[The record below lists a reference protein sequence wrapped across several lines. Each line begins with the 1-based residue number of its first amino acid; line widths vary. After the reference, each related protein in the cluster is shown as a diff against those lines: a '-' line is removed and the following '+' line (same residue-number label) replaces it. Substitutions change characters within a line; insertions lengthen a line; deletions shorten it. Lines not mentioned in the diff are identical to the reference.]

1 MAGVWLVVRAG
12 LRARWRSWL
21 ALAVVAGLAGGLV
34 TAVAAGARRTDSAY
48 QALVAWSAPP
58 DLLFS
63 DNPTATFASVTAAE
77 LRKLPQ
83 VTAVG
88 EFEGYGVLS
97 PAVADLISPVGG
109 TFPNR
114 FWHRK
119 LLAGTLPNPRSPD
132 EANVSFTLAQAQHLT
147 VGSTLRVTLL
157 GTGNKLVPYDFH
169 VVGIDAA
176 PGEFPPQYGTGIDF
190 VWTTPAF
197 ARAIAGRVPAV
208 PALAVRLHGG
218 TAAVPAV
225 ERELSRQ
232 GGGKPVSDYPLGTQ
246 AANTQHTI
254 HLQAVVLWLLAGAL
268 ALLALIILWQLLSRL
283 AALES
288 AEFGGLGAVGMRPVQ
303 LAATGLVRAAL
314 IGACGGVLAMV
325 LAFASSP
332 LFPVGLAGIAEPRPG
347 FAADWPALVLGA
359 AGVAA
364 GVVGCAA
371 WPAWRSARQATR
383 TADQLPRSRPGATA
397 FAKVIG
403 SVPAAM
409 GARLAL
415 HRSAGRS
422 AVPVATTMIASVVG
436 VIGLSAALVFTASV
450 GSLLSSPR
458 HYGTDWD
465 ALVTDLAYPDSVAPA
480 MASIATDPAVAQW
493 TGTYG
498 PVTLDVNGVTVGA
511 MTTGP
516 GPDGHLA
523 AAPLRGGPPASATQ
537 IVLGQRT
544 LAAVHAAVGDTVTV
558 SIAGLPQHV
567 KMRVS
572 GTAVFPAFGDTTQL
586 GTGAE
591 ITLTGLNALKPASV
605 QLPPVGT
612 VLVAFQPWVSP
623 AAGIDALSKRLEALG
638 PYAVLAPDTPVDLVN
653 FGELQDLP
661 LLVGLALG
669 GLALLTIAQLLVT
682 SVRRRRR
689 DLAVL
694 RALGFTG
701 RQVRATVS
709 WMAVTVAAVAL
720 IAGLPL
726 GIAGGRLAWLALCG
740 QFGIQPAPALA
751 PVPLVIL
758 AAAGILLSVAVAAIP
773 GTAASRACP
782 ATVLRTE

>member
-34 TAVAAGARRTDSAY
+34 TAVAAGARRTDTAY
-48 QALVAWSAPP
+48 QALVTWSAPP
-58 DLLFS
+58 DLLAT
-63 DNPTATFASVTAAE
+63 PGPAGTFASVTAAE

-83 VTAVG
+83 VTAIG

-97 PAVADLISPVGG
+97 PAVADLIAPVDD
-109 TFPNR
+109 TFPDR

-119 LLAGTLPNPRSPD
+119 LLAGTLPDPSRPD
-132 EANVSFTLAQAQHLT
+132 QANVSFTLAQAKHLT
-147 VGSTLRVTLL
+147 VGSTLQVTLL
-157 GTGNKLVPYDFH
+157 GAGNKQVPYRFH

-190 VWTTPAF
+190 VWATPAF
-197 ARAIAGRVPAV
+197 AKAIAGRVPAV
-208 PALAVRLHGG
+208 PQLAVRLRDG

-225 ERELSRQ
+225 EKALSRQ

-254 HLQAVVLWLLAGAL
+254 HLQAVVLWLLAGVL

-288 AEFGGLGAVGMRPVQ
+288 AEFAGLAALGMRPAQ
-303 LAATGLVRAAL
+303 LAATGLARAAL
-314 IGACGGVLAMV
+314 IGACGAVLAMV

-332 LFPVGLAGIAEPRPG
+332 LFPVGLARVAEPRPG
-347 FAADWPALVLGA
+347 FAADWPALLLGA
-359 AGVAA
+359 AGVVA

-371 WPAWRSARQATR
+371 WPAWRVARAATQSAG
-383 TADQLPRSRPGATA
+383 QLPRSRPGVTA
-397 FAKVIG
+397 FAKVIR

-409 GARLAL
+409 GVRLAL
-415 HRSAGRS
+415 HRGAGRTT
-422 AVPVATTMIASVVG
+422 VPVATTMIASVVG

-450 GSLLSSPR
+450 GSLLASPR

-465 ALVTDLAYPDSVAPA
+465 ALVTDLAYPGSVAPA
-480 MASIATDPAVAQW
+480 TASIASDPAVAQW
-493 TGTYG
+493 TGSYG
-498 PVTLDVNGVTVGA
+498 PITLDVNGVSVGA

-523 AAPLRGGPPASATQ
+523 AAPLRGGPPASASQ
-537 IVLGQRT
+537 IVLGLGT

-567 KMRVS
+567 RMRVA

-591 ITLTGLNALKPASV
+591 ISLAGLNALKPASV

-612 VLVAFQPWVSP
+612 VLVQFHTGISP
-623 AAGIDALSKRLEALG
+623 AAGIDALGKRLQVLG
-638 PYAVLAPDTPVDLVN
+638 PYAVLAPDTPADLVN
-653 FGELQDLP
+653 FGQLQDLP

-669 GLALLTIAQLLVT
+669 GLALLTIAQLLFT

-709 WMAVTVAAVAL
+709 WMAVTVTVAAL
-720 IAGLPL
+720 IAGIPL
-726 GIAGGRLAWLALCG
+726 GIVSGRLAWLALSS
-740 QFGIQPAPALA
+740 QLGIQPAPVLA
-751 PVPLVIL
+751 PVPLAIL
-758 AAAGILLSVAVAAIP
+758 IAAGILLSVAVAAIP
-773 GTAASRACP
+773 GTTASRACP

>member
-34 TAVAAGARRTDSAY
+34 TAVAAGARRTDTAY

-63 DNPTATFASVTAAE
+63 DNPTATFASVTTAE

-97 PAVADLISPVGG
+97 PAVADLIAPVDD
-109 TFPNR
+109 TFPDR

-119 LLAGTLPNPRSPD
+119 LLAGTLPDPRSPD
-132 EANVSFTLAQAQHLT
+132 EADVSFTLAQAQHLT

-157 GTGNKLVPYDFH
+157 GTGNKPVPYGFH

-190 VWTTPAF
+190 LWATPAF
-197 ARAIAGRVPAV
+197 AKAIAGRVPSV
-208 PALAVRLHGG
+208 PAQAVRLHGG

-268 ALLALIILWQLLSRL
+268 TLLALIVLWQLLSRL
-283 AALES
+283 GTLES
-288 AEFGGLGAVGMRPVQ
+288 AEFGGLGALGMRPMQ

-314 IGACGGVLAMV
+314 IGACGAVLAML
-325 LAFASSP
+325 LAFASSA
-332 LFPVGLAGIAEPRPG
+332 LFPVGLAGVAEPRPG
-347 FAADWPALVLGA
+347 FTADCRALALGA
-359 AGVAA
+359 AGVVV

-371 WPAWRSARQATR
+371 WPAWRSAKVVTR
-383 TADQLPRSRPGATA
+383 ADSQLPRSRPGVTA
-397 FAKVIG
+397 FAKVVG

-409 GARLAL
+409 GIRLAL
-415 HRSAGRS
+415 YRGAGRS

-436 VIGLSAALVFTASV
+436 VVGLSAALVFTASV
-450 GSLLSSPR
+450 GSLLASPR

-480 MASIATDPAVAQW
+480 TASIARDPTVAQW
-493 TGTYG
+493 TGSYG

-523 AAPLRGGPPASATQ
+523 AAPLRGGPPASASQ

-567 KMRVS
+567 KMRVA

-591 ITLTGLNALKPASV
+591 ISVAGLNALKPASV

-612 VLVAFQPWVSP
+612 VLVAFQAGVSP

-638 PYAVLAPDTPVDLVN
+638 PYAVLAPDTPADLVN

-709 WMAVTVAAVAL
+709 WMAVTVAVVAL
-720 IAGLPL
+720 IAGIPL
-726 GIAGGRLAWLALCG
+726 GILGGRLAWLALCS
-740 QFGIQPAPALA
+740 QLGIQPAPVLA
-751 PVPLVIL
+751 PVPLAIL

-773 GTAASRACP
+773 GTAASRTHP
-782 ATVLRTE
+782 ATALRTE

>member
-34 TAVAAGARRTDSAY
+34 TAVAAGARRTDTAY
-48 QALVAWSAPP
+48 QALVAWSVPP
-58 DLLFS
+58 DLLVTP
-63 DNPTATFASVTAAE
+63 NPTSTFASVTVPE
-77 LRKLPQ
+77 LRRLPQ

-88 EFEGYGVLS
+88 EFEGYGVLD
-97 PAVADLISPVGG
+97 PAVADLVAPVGD
-109 TFPNR
+109 TFPGS

-119 LLAGTLPNPRSPD
+119 LLAGTLPDPGKPD
-132 EANVSFTLAQAQHLT
+132 EADVSFTLAQARHLA

-157 GTGNKLVPYDFH
+157 GAGNKLVPYDFH
-169 VVGIDAA
+169 VAGIDAA
-176 PGEFPPQYGTGIDF
+176 PGDFPPQYGTGTDF
-190 VWTTPAF
+190 LWATPAF
-197 ARAIAGRVPAV
+197 ARAVAGRVPAV
-208 PALAVRLHGG
+208 PALAVWLRGG
-218 TAAVPAV
+218 TAAVPHL
-225 ERELSRQ
+225 ESELSRL
-232 GGGKPVSDYPLGTQ
+232 GGGKPVSDYPLSTQ

-283 AALES
+283 TALES
-288 AEFGGLGAVGMRPVQ
+288 GSFGGLGALGMRPAQ
-303 LAATGLVRAAL
+303 LAVTGLVRAAL
-314 IGACGGVLAMV
+314 IGACAAVLAPL

-332 LFPVGLAGIAEPRPG
+332 LFPVGLAGVAEPRPG
-347 FAADWPALVLGA
+347 LNADWPALALGA
-359 AGVAA
+359 AGVVA

-371 WPAWRSARQATR
+371 WPAWHSARAATR
-383 TADQLPRSRPGATA
+383 TAGQAARSRPGVTA
-397 FAKVIG
+397 FAKVIRW
-403 SVPAAM
+403 VPAAM
-409 GARLAL
+409 GIRLAL
-415 HRSAGRS
+415 HRGAGRS
-422 AVPVATTMIASVVG
+422 AVPVATTMIASAVG

-450 GSLLSSPR
+450 GSLLASPR

-480 MASIATDPAVAQW
+480 TASIARDPAVAQW

-498 PVTLDVNGVTVGA
+498 PVSLDVNGVPVGA

-516 GPDGHLA
+516 GPDGQLA
-523 AAPLRGGPPASATQ
+523 AAPLRGGPPASASQ
-537 IVLGQRT
+537 IVLGQGT
-544 LAAVHAAVGDTVTV
+544 LAAVHAAVGDAVTV
-558 SIAGLPQHV
+558 SIAGLPQRV
-567 KMRVS
+567 TMRVA

-586 GTGAE
+586 GAGAE
-591 ITLTGLNALKPASV
+591 ITLAGLNALKPASV

-612 VLVAFQPWVSP
+612 VLVAFRAGVSP
-623 AAGIDALSKRLEALG
+623 AAGIDALGKRLETLG
-638 PYAVLAPDTPVDLVN
+638 PYAVLAPDTPADLVN

-661 LLVGLALG
+661 LFVGLALG

-709 WMAVTVAAVAL
+709 WMAVTVAVAAL
-720 IAGLPL
+720 VAGIPL
-726 GIAGGRLAWLALCG
+726 GIVGGRLAWLALCG
-740 QFGIQPAPALA
+740 QLGIQPAPVLA
-751 PVPLVIL
+751 PVPLAVL
-758 AAAGILLSVAVAAIP
+758 AAAGILLSVAFAAIP
-773 GTAASRACP
+773 GTAASRARP
-782 ATVLRTE
+782 ATDLRTE